1 MHSNGLSL
9 YFASSFKNLCALCAK
24 KDTFATVMDNKNR
37 LNQLFASKN
46 NNLLS
51 IYFTAGYPEINTTV
65 DIAEAL
71 EKAGANFLEIGFPY
85 SDPVADGPTIQHS
98 SQTALDNG
106 MTLNVLF
113 EQLKDL
119 RSRVNIPVLLMGYV
133 NPIVQYGVERF
144 CKAAAAAGVDGI
156 IVPDLP
162 MYEYE
167 TMYSKH
173 FEENSL
179 SNIFLVTPQTSEER
193 IRKIDGLSN
202 SFIYLLS
209 SSSITGG
216 SLQLTDSIA
225 SYYQRIKD
233 MELNNPVI
241 IGFGISDNQ
250 SFSKACQYANGAIV
264 GSAFVKL
271 LGEENYM
278 DKIPAFIKRIKG

>member
-1 MHSNGLSL
+1 MN
-9 YFASSFKNLCALCAK
+9 
-24 KDTFATVMDNKNR
+24 ATTPMNR
-37 LNQLFASKN
+37 LNQLFATEKE
-46 NNLLS
+46 NLLS
-51 IYFTAGYPEINTTV
+51 IYFTAGYPALNTTI

-71 EKAGANFLEIGFPY
+71 EQAGADFLEIGFPY

-106 MTLNVLF
+106 MNLNVLF

-119 RSRVNIPVLLMGYV
+119 RNRVSIPVLLMGYV

-144 CKAAAAAGVDGI
+144 CKQAAAVGVDGI

-167 TMYSKH
+167 MLYANH
-173 FEENSL
+173 FEDNNL
-179 SNIFLVTPQTSEER
+179 SNIFLVTPQTSPER
-193 IRKIDGLSN
+193 IRKIDELSN

-216 SLQLTDSIA
+216 NLQLTDSIE
-225 SYYQRIKD
+225 SYYSRIKA
-233 MELNNPVI
+233 MELSNPAI
-241 IGFGISDNQ
+241 IGFGISDNR
-250 SFSKACQYANGAIV
+250 SFSKACEYANGAIV

-271 LGEENYM
+271 ITEDNYM
-278 DKIPAFIKRIKG
+278 EKIPAFIKGIKG

>member
-1 MHSNGLSL
+1 M
-9 YFASSFKNLCALCAK
+9 
-24 KDTFATVMDNKNR
+24 NR
-37 LNQLFASKN
+37 LNQLFATKKE
-46 NNLLS
+46 NLLS
-51 IYFTAGYPEINTTV
+51 IYFTAGYPQLNTTV

-71 EKAGANFLEIGFPY
+71 EKAGADFLEIGFPY

-106 MTLNVLF
+106 MNLNLLF

-119 RSRVNIPVLLMGYV
+119 RSRVSIPVLLMGYV

-144 CKAAAAAGVDGI
+144 CKAAVAVGVDGI

-167 TMYSKH
+167 MLYSNH
-173 FEENSL
+173 FEDNGL
-179 SNIFLVTPQTSEER
+179 SNIFLVTPQTSEDR
-193 IRKIDGLSN
+193 IRKIDELSN

-216 SLQLTDSIA
+216 NLQLTDSIE
-225 SYYQRIKD
+225 SYYNRIKAMD
-233 MELNNPVI
+233 LKNPTI
-241 IGFGISDNQ
+241 IGFGISDNK
-250 SFSKACQYANGAIV
+250 SFGKACEYANGSIV

-271 LGEENYM
+271 LAEENYM
-278 DKIPAFIKRIKG
+278 EKIPSFIGGIKA

>member
-1 MHSNGLSL
+1 M
-9 YFASSFKNLCALCAK
+9 
-24 KDTFATVMDNKNR
+24 NR
-37 LNQLFASKN
+37 LNQLFSTKKK
-46 NNLLS
+46 NLLS
-51 IYFTAGYPEINTTV
+51 IYFTAGYPKLNATV

-71 EKAGANFLEIGFPY
+71 EKAGADFLEIGFPY

-106 MTLNVLF
+106 MTLNLLF

-119 RSRVNIPVLLMGYV
+119 RSRVSIPILLMGYV

-144 CKAAAAAGVDGI
+144 CKAAASVGVDGI

-162 MYEYE
+162 IYEYE
-167 TMYSKH
+167 MLYINH
-173 FEENSL
+173 FKDNGL

-193 IRKIDGLSN
+193 IRKIDTLSN

-225 SYYQRIKD
+225 GYYNRIKA
-233 MELNNPVI
+233 MELNNPTI
-241 IGFGISDNQ
+241 IGFGISDKR
-250 SFSKACQYANGAIV
+250 SFSKACEYANGAIV

-271 LGEENYM
+271 LGEDNFME
-278 DKIPAFIKRIKG
+278 KIPAFIKGIKNL